1 MTYSPDFSVPSAR
14 RGLTSL
20 FGMGR
25 GGSPALLPPFLLRF
39 ASVGRLG
46 SDGLVVA
53 PRACTLRV
61 NSDGSV
67 ACVRFV
73 LRFCALRLVLF
84 CLCRPF
90 GGKGLARKALGLLVL
105 LGFAIADF
113 TPAAYRRCRLQRP
126 SGRSYLEVGFA
137 LRCFQRLSV
146 PDAVTR
152 PCTWRYNRFAVG
164 RSNTVLSY

>member
-1 MTYSPDFSVPSAR
+1 MDGLGRTCLLIKKANLHSGFLDIKNFHSINIIFNKHHLSLTSLIRFFGRRLYWAVTYSPDFSVPSAR

-53 PRACTLRV
+53 LRACTLRV

-84 CLCRPF
+84 CLCRPI
-90 GGKGLARKALGLLVL
+90 GG
-105 LGFAIADF
+105 
-113 TPAAYRRCRLQRP
+113 
-126 SGRSYLEVGFA
+126 
-137 LRCFQRLSV
+137 
-146 PDAVTR
+146 
-152 PCTWRYNRFAVG
+152 
-164 RSNTVLSY
+164 